1 MYLDPVSITGYSN
14 KNGKRVAHN
23 IEPIKENIYTRRHGK
38 CSTFD
43 LQKQFLEI
51 KIESPVPATAI
62 IHARHQFYSMELA
75 SIYIPLR
82 HHRYFDIIITK
93 TVDLDTDDR
102 PCYAGRN
109 IQRVIYITY
118 IVYIFLLLFS

>member
-1 MYLDPVSITGYSN
+1 MYLDHVTITGYSN

-23 IEPIKENIYTRRHGK
+23 IQPIKEKIYLRRHGK

-43 LQKQFLEI
+43 LGKPFLEI

-62 IHARHQFYSMELA
+62 VHARNQFYSMELA
-75 SIYIPLR
+75 SMYIPLR
-82 HHRYFDIIITK
+82 HHKYFDIIISE

-102 PCYAGRN
+102 LCSSTLQ
-109 IQRVIYITY
+109 I
-118 IVYIFLLLFS
+118 

>member
-1 MYLDPVSITGYSN
+1 MYLDPVSMTGYSN
-14 KNGKRVAHN
+14 KNGKRVAHH

-62 IHARHQFYSMELA
+62 IHTRHQFYSMELA
-75 SIYIPLR
+75 SMYIPLR
-82 HHRYFDIIITK
+82 HHRYFDIIISEP
-93 TVDLDTDDR
+93 VDLDTDGR

-109 IQRVIYITY
+109 IHRNIHN
-118 IVYIFLLLFS
+118 